1 MMASKFIIFNTNSDE
16 YGLPIEKVTS
26 IEKMEGLNTI
36 PEMPGYM
43 KGVVKVRGELIPV
56 LDTKQI
62 FYRKDS
68 VTGADLKLIVI
79 QTDQLHV
86 ALIVEEAKEIIEIQ
100 EEDLK
105 SINMGVLKPSSY
117 FTAVASLENRLITIV
132 DPNELINNLDEIEVI
147 KEGMS
152 SYL

>member
-1 MMASKFIIFNTNSDE
+1 MASKFIIFNTNNDE

-36 PEMPGYM
+36 PEMPSYM

-68 VTGADLKLIVI
+68 VAGADLKLIVI

-86 ALIVEEAKEIIEIQ
+86 ALIVEEAKEILEIQ